1 MFAHGAPLPPRHVR
15 GRPTPCFF
23 YRKFT
28 RFYFYYFF
36 ETNPSA
42 AAQLYV
48 AGSVVVVVDDW

>member
-1 MFAHGAPLPPRHVR
+1 MFAHGAPLQSAGLPL
-15 GRPTPCFF
+15 FF
-23 YRKFT
+23 LHT
-28 RFYFYYFF
+28 IHEFYFHYFF